1 MTIALERPVG
11 TTDPITLVDPEVTDR
26 LTRRITADHS
36 AIDDATARR
45 IVGQAAAFIAAS
57 GRQPSQSLAPSK
69 LVDIGWHTFILH
81 TVDYAAFCQRVVGR
95 FVHHVPTD
103 EDEQVPGGAQA
114 TRERT
119 LTAIHA
125 AGYTVDAEL
134 WGAAADCSQC
144 HAGCTDS
151 PNSGGKK

>member
-11 TTDPITLVDPEVTDR
+11 TTDPITLVDPQVAER
-26 LTRRITADHS
+26 LARRVTADHPEIS
-36 AIDDATARR
+36 EATARR

-57 GRQPSQSLAPSK
+57 GQQPGRELVPSE
-69 LVDIGWHTFILH
+69 LVDYGWHAFILH

-103 EDEQVPGGAQA
+103 EDEQVQDGAPQA
-114 TRERT
+114 RERT
-119 LTAIHA
+119 VAAITA
-125 AGYTVDAEL
+125 AGYAVDEEL
-134 WGAAADCSQC
+134 WPEASAECTQC

-151 PNSGGKK
+151 PNGGKK